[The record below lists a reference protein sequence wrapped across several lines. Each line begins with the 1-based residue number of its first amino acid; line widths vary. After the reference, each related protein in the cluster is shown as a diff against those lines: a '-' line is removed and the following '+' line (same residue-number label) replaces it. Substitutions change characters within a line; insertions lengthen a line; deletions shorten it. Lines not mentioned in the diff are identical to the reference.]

1 MDRAAKGDLAD
12 RLRALAASG
21 VAVLVATHDAEFAA
35 AFAQRV
41 VLLADGRPIADGPI
55 ADVLTGGWYFATET
69 ARIVGALH
77 PRGGGRAHPPPPD
90 DGGHAV
96 SWELASFAL
105 LFCAL
110 AAGFLWYERSH
121 PSSKVLALVA
131 TLAALAALGRVA
143 FAPLPNVKPTTD
155 IVLLSGYA
163 LGGAPGFAV
172 GAAGA
177 LASNFFFGQGPW
189 TPWQMAAWGLCGVI
203 GAALAAVAGR
213 RLGRVPLAI
222 ACGAAGFLYG
232 AILDF
237 STWVTFSG
245 SHTLGQFVVY
255 SGTSLPFNV
264 AHAVGNVLFCLA
276 FGPGVRAR
284 PAALPRA
291 LRGPVRAGRCGQGG
305 DDHRGRRARG
315 RDRVAA
321 VPAPPARAADAAT
334 RRATAYVL
342 RAQNRD
348 GGFGAKAGARL
359 GGARDRVVGDGPR
372 RRRPPPV
379 ARDRALPRGDRRRAC
394 ATPAT
399 SSARSSP
406 SSPRAAR
413 RGARA
418 ASTSSTT
425 LTRRRRSDGSFERL
439 VNRTAFA
446 ILALRAAGR
455 STHDGTVR
463 RAASWLAGQQNRD
476 GGWNFAG
483 RGAPSGI
490 DDTAGALQALVGAG
504 RSRRGAVARAAGFI
518 TRNQNPDGGF
528 PLQPGSGSNAQST
541 AWGVQGLVAAGRDP
555 GRVRRGGSRTPLGY
569 LRTLVASNG
578 SVRYSRTSAQ
588 TPVWVTAQALTGA
601 GATAVP
607 GACAAAVAGAP
618 PLQTAIG
625 AAVPIP
631 SRPQ

>member
-1 MDRAAKGDLAD
+1 
-12 RLRALAASG
+12 
-21 VAVLVATHDAEFAA
+21 
-35 AFAQRV
+35 
-41 VLLADGRPIADGPI
+41 
-55 ADVLTGGWYFATET
+55 
-69 ARIVGALH
+69 
-77 PRGGGRAHPPPPD
+77 
-90 DGGHAV
+90 V
-96 SWELASFAL
+96 SWEVASFAL

-203 GAALAAVAGR
+203 GAALAALAGR
-213 RLGRVPLAI
+213 RLGRVPLAL

-245 SHTLGQFVVY
+245 SHTLGQFLVY

-264 AHAVGNVLFCLA
+264 AHAVGNVVFCLA
-276 FGPGVRAR
+276 FGPAFVRALLR
-284 PAALPRA
+284 FRERFAVRFEPVAAAKTASTTAAVA
-291 LRGPVRAGRCGQGG
+291 L
-305 DDHRGRRARG
+305 
-315 RDRVAA
+315 VAAVALTA
-321 VPAPPARAADAAT
+321 VPAPPAHAADTAT

-348 GGFGAKAGARL
+348 GGFGAKAGQRSATLETAWSAMGLAAVGRRPSSATGRFL
-359 GGARDRVVGDGPR
+359 AATAPGLRDTGDIERTILALVAAGRSPR
-372 RRRPPPV
+372 RAGGV
-379 ARDRALPRGDRRRAC
+379 NLL
-394 ATPAT
+394 
-399 SSARSSP
+399 
-406 SSPRAAR
+406 
-413 RGARA
+413 
-418 ASTSSTT
+418 TT

-446 ILALRAAGR
+446 ILALRASGR

-490 DDTAGALQALVGAG
+490 DDTAGALQALVAAG

-518 TRNQNPDGGF
+518 ARNQNSDGGF
-528 PLQPGSGSNAQST
+528 PLQPGAGSNAQST
-541 AWGVQGLVAAGRDP
+541 AWAVQGLVAAGRDP

-588 TPVWVTAQALTGA
+588 TPVWVTAQALTGFA
-601 GATAVP
+601 RRPFPVR
-607 GACAAAVAGAP
+607 AP
-618 PLQTAIG
+618 
-625 AAVPIP
+625 
-631 SRPQ
+631 RR